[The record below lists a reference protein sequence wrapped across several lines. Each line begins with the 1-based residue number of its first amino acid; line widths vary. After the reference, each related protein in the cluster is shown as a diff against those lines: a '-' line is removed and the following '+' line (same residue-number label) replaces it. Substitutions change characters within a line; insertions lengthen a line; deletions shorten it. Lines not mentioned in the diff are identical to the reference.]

1 MEAQKT
7 VLAVDDDP
15 AVLEVVKD
23 CLDSGGYNVITCPNG
38 ELALDQ
44 LKNNQV
50 DLIVVDLGLPD
61 MDGLELTRAF
71 KAQSQAGVIILSGRS
86 DTTEKVVGLEL
97 GADDYLTKPFEPRE
111 LLART
116 RSVLRR
122 SESLASVTSSD
133 EGTSYEFDGWSLNI
147 NRREFINPAGDHIDL
162 TSGEFDFLKVFVEHP
177 NRVLSRDQIL
187 EIAYTNDSPAYDRSV
202 DIRIA
207 RLRKKIEQDPKA
219 PQWIKT
225 VRNAGYI
232 FTATVSSNS

>member
-1 MEAQKT
+1 MNSR
-7 VLAVDDDP
+7 LLIIDDDEKLNLLLTDYLGKMGFEVLS
-15 AVLEVVKD
+15 AVLPEEGLQLLEKKNPDLVI
-23 CLDSGGYNVITCPNG
+23 LDVM
-38 ELALDQ
+38 
-44 LKNNQV
+44 
-50 DLIVVDLGLPD
+50 LPE
-61 MDGLELTRAF
+61 MDGFEVCRKIRQSSIVPVIMLTAR
-71 KAQSQAGVIILSGRS
+71 GEVMDR
-86 DTTEKVVGLEL
+86 VVGLEI
-97 GADDYLTKPFEPRE
+97 GADDYLPKPFEPRE